1 MPFCRHWWQRYIW
14 KHLAEAEAM
23 SLASFDGASVMA
35 IDIVPWETWSTDTRW
50 PTWQTSFTP
59 SLNCTLSGPRWFGS
73 WWVAYMFEQKIVYI
87 FVGAW
92 YSKCKMDGDPF
103 FVLWRICL
111 KIWCC
116 LGFGAAWQT
125 GESLKKNH
133 SIPKRHLLLPISHF
147 KHTAYKQLISNISSK
162 ILLLNYLSN
171 LLSCLKQL
179 PFDSCN

>member
-1 MPFCRHWWQRYIW
+1 MPFYRHWWQHYIW

-92 YSKCKMDGDPF
+92 YSKCKMDGDPIF
-103 FVLWRICL
+103 CPLENLPQNMMLSWL
-111 KIWCC
+111 WCC
-116 LGFGAAWQT
+116 LTNRGVVKK
-125 GESLKKNH
+125 ESFNTQKTSCTAHIALQAH
-133 SIPKRHLLLPISHF
+133 SIQ
-147 KHTAYKQLISNISSK
+147 TTNI
-162 ILLLNYLSN
+162 Y
-171 LLSCLKQL
+171 
-179 PFDSCN
+179 